1 MTETPTSLEIAD
13 LEALRALAHPRRQR
27 MLQHLGLNGPATSA
41 TLARALGLNTGAT
54 SYHLRELAKFG
65 FVEEVPGQGTGR
77 ERWWRAPVRDLRI
90 PPRSRQSE
98 QMRAVVDE
106 LAVADLAD
114 DFEQFLAFQAR
125 RDDLG
130 DWADAFASSR
140 GSIRLTLDEL
150 RDFFEEYIRLLNRY
164 KRPDAAT
171 PLGARTVLT
180 RFFAFPA
187 PFTDRRDPGEAGEP
201 PETEED
207 KP

>member
-1 MTETPTSLEIAD
+1 MTEAPIPREIVD
-13 LEALRALAHPRRQR
+13 LEALKALAHPRRQR
-27 MLQHLGLNGPATSA
+27 ILQHLGLHGPATSA

-65 FVEEVPGQGTGR
+65 FVEEAPGQGTGR

-98 QMRAVVDE
+98 EMRTVVDE
-106 LAVADLAD
+106 LALADLAD
-114 DFEQFLAFQAR
+114 DFEQLMAFRDR

-130 DWADAFASSR
+130 DWADAFPSSR

-150 RDFFEEYIRLLNRY
+150 RDFFEEYIGLLNRY
-164 KRPDAAT
+164 KRPDDAT
-171 PLGARTVLT
+171 PPGGRTVLT

-187 PFTDRRDPGEAGEP
+187 PFTDRADPGTAVDPADAEG
-201 PETEED
+201 D
-207 KP
+207 GS

>member
-1 MTETPTSLEIAD
+1 VAETPIPLEIVD
-13 LEALRALAHPRRQR
+13 LEALKALAHPRRQR
-27 MLQHLGLNGPATSA
+27 MLQHLGLHGPETSA
-41 TLARALGLNTGAT
+41 TLARALGLNTGST

-65 FVEEVPGQGTGR
+65 FVEEMHGQGTGR
-77 ERWWRAPVRDLRI
+77 ERWWRAPARDLRT

-106 LAVADLAD
+106 LAVLDLVD
-114 DFEQFLAFQAR
+114 DFEQFRAFQER

-130 DWADAFASSR
+130 EWADAFPSSR
-140 GSIRLTLDEL
+140 GSIRLTLDEF

-164 KRPDAAT
+164 KRPDDAT
-171 PLGARTVLT
+171 PPEARTVLT

-187 PFTDRRDPGEAGEP
+187 PFTVS

-207 KP
+207 TP

>member
-1 MTETPTSLEIAD
+1 MAETPIPLEIVD
-13 LEALRALAHPRRQR
+13 LEALKALAHPRRQR
-27 MLQHLGLNGPATSA
+27 MLQHLGLHGPETSA
-41 TLARALGLNTGAT
+41 TLARALGLNTGST

-65 FVEEVPGQGTGR
+65 FVEEMHGQGTGR

-125 RDDLG
+125 RDGLG

-140 GSIRLTLDEL
+140 GSIRLTLDEF
-150 RDFFEEYIRLLNRY
+150 RGFFEEYIALLNRY
-164 KRPDAAT
+164 KRQGDAA
-171 PLGARTVLT
+171 PSGVRTVLT

-187 PFTDRRDPGEAGEP
+187 PFTDRAGRGTAGEP
-201 PETEED
+201 ADAEGD
-207 KP
+207 MA

>member
-1 MTETPTSLEIAD
+1 MAETPVPLEIAD
-13 LEALRALAHPRRQR
+13 LEALKALAHPRRQR
-27 MLQHLGLNGPATSA
+27 MLQHLGLHGPETSA

-54 SYHLRELAKFG
+54 SYHLRALAKFG

-98 QMRAVVDE
+98 QMRAVIDE
-106 LAVADLAD
+106 LAVADFAD

-140 GSIRLTLDEL
+140 GSIRLTLEEF
-150 RDFFEEYIRLLNRY
+150 RGFFEEYIGLLNRY
-164 KRPDAAT
+164 KRPDDAA
-171 PLGARTVLT
+171 PSGVRTVVT
-180 RFFAFPA
+180 RFSAFPA
-187 PFTDRRDPGEAGEP
+187 LFADEADPGTAGEP
-201 PETEED
+201 ADAEGD
-207 KP
+207 MA